1 LKVNIVSDRRT
12 GNLSAFIN
20 GNDNQDSKESQPHHM
35 VKDGLGIM
43 HYQNESV
50 YEG

>member
-1 LKVNIVSDRRT
+1 LKVVSDKTT
-12 GNLSAFIN
+12 GNLSAFNN
-20 GNDNQDSKESQPHHM
+20 GNNNQDSKESQPHQM